1 MVFLR
6 HIIRKMCI
14 NKHKTD
20 IKTHQKHRF
29 NTIPIFKSIFFPR
42 NCTAVHLFL
51 IKYIEHFQGNSTI
64 FAIFFAPC
72 MVIDSCQ
79 KKFMMIMQLKQ
90 CFVRA
95 KPFPTE
101 KQLGFVWLFLIF
113 KKNLTPAFWFSN
125 KPSALKKSQNF
136 KSHWQPCTL
145 IWLIHNMVHCFV
157 WKQVKW
163 NVSRTVK

>member
-101 KQLGFVWLFLIF
+101 KQLGFVWF
-113 KKNLTPAFWFSN
+113 FWFS
-125 KPSALKKSQNF
+125 KI
-136 KSHWQPCTL
+136 
-145 IWLIHNMVHCFV
+145 IWLLLFDFQISQVH
-157 WKQVKW
+157 WKKARILSHIGNPVLW
-163 NVSRTVK
+163 FDWFITWFTVLCGNK